1 MKKGTVVAID
11 TIEGQ
16 RAAAML
22 ENGKLVDL
30 IVDPKSN
37 APRPSAIY
45 RAKATQP
52 MKGQNGLI
60 LNLGGGQKGFLKQAK
75 GIAPGTTMLVQVMTH
90 AEAGKAAPVV
100 NKLLFKSRYAIVTP
114 NNPGINIARGIR
126 DEEEQLRLRE
136 IAHEAFADAPENCG
150 LILRSACNEA
160 PEDDVYADIA
170 AMVQTANAVLADA
183 SGQPELLLDA
193 PDAAEQA
200 WVNWPD
206 ADEVTAEDEC
216 FETLGVW
223 DHLYA
228 LGRAECPLSGG
239 ASMVIEPTRA
249 LVAVDV
255 NTGSDFSLS
264 AGLKANIATAK
275 DLPRQLRLRGLG
287 GQIVVD
293 FAPSPKNERRTIENE
308 LRRAFKADSIDTILV
323 GWTTLG
329 HYELQRKRE
338 RLPLSEVLSL

>member
-11 TIEGQ
+11 TIDGQ

-30 IVDPKSN
+30 LVDPTSD

-60 LNLGGGQKGFLKQAK
+60 LNLGNGQKGFLKQAK

-90 AEAGKAAPVV
+90 AEPGKAAPVV

-114 NNPGINIARGIR
+114 NNPGVNIARGIR

-150 LILRSACNEA
+150 LILRSACNET
-160 PEDDVYADIA
+160 PDDDIYADIA

-183 SGQPELLLDA
+183 SGEPELLLDA

-206 ADEVTAEDEC
+206 ADEVIAEDEC

-228 LGRAECPLSGG
+228 LGRTECPLSGG

-255 NTGSDFSLS
+255 NTGTDFSLT

-293 FAPSPKNERRTIENE
+293 FAPSPKNERRTIETE
-308 LRRAFKADSIDTILV
+308 LRRAFKADGIDTILV

-338 RLPLSEVLSL
+338 RLPLSEVISL

>member
-11 TIEGQ
+11 TIDGQ
-16 RAAAML
+16 RAAAMVKD
-22 ENGKLVDL
+22 GKLVDL
-30 IVDPKSN
+30 LVDPTSD
-37 APRPSAIY
+37 APRPNAIY

-60 LNLGGGQKGFLKQAK
+60 LNLGNGQKGFLKQAK

-90 AEAGKAAPVV
+90 AEPGKAAPVV

-150 LILRSACNEA
+150 LILRSACDKA
-160 PEDDVYADIA
+160 PDDDIYADIA

-183 SGQPELLLDA
+183 SGAPELLLDA

-206 ADEVTAEDEC
+206 ADEVIAEDGC

-223 DHLYA
+223 DHIYA
-228 LGRAECPLSGG
+228 LGRPECALSGS

-255 NTGSDFSLS
+255 NTGADFSLS
-264 AGLKANIATAK
+264 AGLKANLATAK

-293 FAPSPKNERRTIENE
+293 FAPSPKNERRSIETE
-308 LRRAFKADSIDTILV
+308 LRRAFKADGIDTILV

>member
-1 MKKGTVVAID
+1 MKKGTIVAID
-11 TIEGQ
+11 TIDGQ

-22 ENGKLVDL
+22 ANGKLVDL
-30 IVDPKSN
+30 LIDPTSD
-37 APRPSAIY
+37 APRPNAIY

-60 LNLGGGQKGFLKQAK
+60 LNLGNGQKGFLKQAK

-90 AEAGKAAPVV
+90 AEPGKAAPVV

-114 NNPGINIARGIR
+114 NNPGVNIARGIR

-136 IAHEAFADAPENCG
+136 IAHEAFAEAPENCG
-150 LILRSACNEA
+150 LILRSACNGA
-160 PEDDVYADIA
+160 PDDDIYADVA
-170 AMVQTANAVLADA
+170 AMVQTANAVLSDA
-183 SGQPELLLDA
+183 SGEPELLLDA

-200 WVNWPD
+200 WVNWTD
-206 ADEVTAEDEC
+206 VDEVIAEDGC

-223 DHLYA
+223 DHIYA
-228 LGRAECPLSGG
+228 LGRAESSLSGG
-239 ASMVIEPTRA
+239 ASMVVEPTRA

-264 AGLKANIATAK
+264 AGLKANLATAK

-287 GQIVVD
+287 GQIVID
-293 FAPSPKNERRTIENE
+293 FAPSPKNERRSIETE
-308 LRRAFKADSIDTILV
+308 LRRAFKADGIDTILV

-338 RLPLSEVLSL
+338 RLPLSEVISL